1 MQSKVSDKSK
11 GFFFLT
17 NGIIALEYLRSRIVV
32 PASLRVKDA
41 SYTDLSNHSGNRLVL
56 LNNPEVFPELLK
68 LIKFDGAE
76 DFSDPAITMP
86 VLFEIETDLVTVSS
100 PNNVFALLEGKVLS
114 LPAKITVH
122 VTDEDAK
129 RAFAD
134 FLIRYPGES
143 NDEGISIKVTK
154 GLITDFASDSEIS
167 DIDWLKDQ
175 EPLAIIK
182 MSEIQRFER
191 FACAVSLVLHHS
203 STSTQK
209 EAAAALVGVRSKVN
223 DSLLAMVETRNN
235 VVKPS
240 DRLFR
245 TVSKLVCD
253 APLKVDPKAS
263 AVNMNWVETIRS
275 TLRAKD
281 HIENQILD
289 QIEKFLRSEI
299 AIDEIVDLEKSP
311 PLNAFV
317 GFLRDSGSLPKYPDN
332 DNRLNMTDMDLLSLF
347 LTGLTHSRNELEVA
361 YRRPLD
367 LEAYFSKIIADSF
380 NENSEFLNKSASG
393 FKFENEIDVLYLNS
407 KNVGRAPLPAKT
419 ESSENQVNTIDHV
432 WEVVTRGKV
441 QVQFNGMLTI
451 YDSTADFKVVFTS
464 EPTVTSRP
472 RATNQNLESSRAFTA
487 KAPIN
492 RQAEE
497 IENQAVSESGK
508 NLKQNSAGQLR
519 LEDT

>member
-1 MQSKVSDKSK
+1 MQSKVSDNSR

-56 LNNPEVFPELLK
+56 LNSPEVFPELFK

-122 VTDEDAK
+122 VTDQDAK

-154 GLITDFASDSEIS
+154 GLITEFASDAEIS
-167 DIDWLKDQ
+167 DTDWLKDQ
-175 EPLAIIK
+175 EPLAITK

-191 FACAVSLVLHHS
+191 FACAVSLVLHH
-203 STSTQK
+203 TSTPAQK
-209 EAAAALVGVRSKVN
+209 EAAAALVGVGSKVN
-223 DSLLAMVETRNN
+223 ASLLAMVETRQN

-240 DRLFR
+240 DRIFR

-263 AVNMNWVETIRS
+263 AVNMNWIETIRAA
-275 TLRAKD
+275 LRVKD
-281 HIENQILD
+281 LIENQILD
-289 QIEKFLRSEI
+289 QIEKFLKSEI
-299 AIDEIVDLEKSP
+299 AIDEIVNLEKSP

-332 DNRLNMTDMDLLSLF
+332 ATRLNMTDMDLLSLF
-347 LTGLTHSRNELEVA
+347 LTGLTHSRNDLEVA

-380 NENSEFLNKSASG
+380 NENSEFLIKSASG
-393 FKFENEIDVLYLNS
+393 FKFENGIDVLYLNG
-407 KNVGRAPLPAKT
+407 KNIGPAPLPPKT
-419 ESSENQVNTIDHV
+419 ESSDNQVNTNDRV

-441 QVQFNGMLTI
+441 QVRIDGMLITF
-451 YDSTADFKVVFTS
+451 DSKADINVVFTS
-464 EPTVTSRP
+464 EPKVTSRP
-472 RATNQNLESSRAFTA
+472 RASNQNLENSRAFIA
-487 KAPIN
+487 KAQMN

-497 IENQAVSESGK
+497 IENQVVGESST
-508 NLKQNSAGQLR
+508 NLKQNSSGQLR
-519 LEDT
+519 FEDT